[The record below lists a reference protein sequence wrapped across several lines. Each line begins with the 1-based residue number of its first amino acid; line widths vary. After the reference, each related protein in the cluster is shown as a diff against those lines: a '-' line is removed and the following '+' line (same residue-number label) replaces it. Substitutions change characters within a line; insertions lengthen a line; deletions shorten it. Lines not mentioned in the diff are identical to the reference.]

1 MNRTSSNKHHTS
13 FITVKILY
21 IINAITLLPCSCI
34 TVINLLERLGIIHVW
49 PWNRFFLG
57 MILPVALLRCLY
69 FPYIITAALSV
80 IYAIMLWKTRSPAK
94 EIVLFIVI
102 LLVCVLGVFS
112 VEEAFR
118 AAMSV

>member
-1 MNRTSSNKHHTS
+1 
-13 FITVKILY
+13 
-21 IINAITLLPCSCI
+21 
-34 TVINLLERLGIIHVW
+34 
-49 PWNRFFLG
+49 

-102 LLVCVLGVFS
+102 LLVCVLGVVS
-112 VEEAFR
+112 VEEAFH